1 MRVDKYL
8 WCVRIFKTR
17 SQAAL
22 ACKTGKVLLNDQPVK
37 PAMEARLGNE
47 LSVKENPIWR
57 KYKIKEFINSRVAGK
72 LVQNYIE
79 ETTSKEE
86 LEKFEIM
93 KLAASFD
100 RDRGTG
106 RPTKK
111 DRRELD
117 NLEWEQQ

>member
-1 MRVDKYL
+1 VRVDKYL

-17 SQAAL
+17 SQAAM
-22 ACKTGKVLLNDQPVK
+22 ACKTGKVLLNNNPVK
-37 PAMEARLGNE
+37 PALEIKIGDE

-57 KYKIKEFINSRVAGK
+57 KYKITESINSRVGAK
-72 LVQNYIE
+72 LVNNYINE
-79 ETTSKEE
+79 VTSKEE
-86 LEKFEIM
+86 LEKFETM

-117 NLEWEQQ
+117 NLEW

>member
-1 MRVDKYL
+1 M

-17 SQAAL
+17 SQASL